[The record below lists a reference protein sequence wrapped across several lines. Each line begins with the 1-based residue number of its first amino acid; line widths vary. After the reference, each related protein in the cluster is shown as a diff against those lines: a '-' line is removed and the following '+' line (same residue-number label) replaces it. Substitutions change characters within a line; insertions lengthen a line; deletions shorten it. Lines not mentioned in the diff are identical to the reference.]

1 MHFAVTLHLIYKV
14 SPQITYIKAMAL
26 KRELLTI
33 GLVAAFLL
41 GGNNMSVS
49 ARKKNPE
56 KTEITS
62 KESKGKQKKFLF
74 FKRKNKKS
82 EEEKPAPP
90 SAYKKL
96 TGRDSLAMSG
106 VMNVI
111 SKGDTVY
118 LELPVK
124 LLGKPFLV
132 SNKLQQVPVELN
144 ESSANKGIN
153 YANQMVRFEWDKEG
167 KTVKMR
173 QQRVTPEV
181 PQNSHLARSVADNY
195 IDPIIAS
202 MKVEGVAPDS
212 SSVIFKVSDFFNGKK
227 NVLNDIFND
236 INIGTS
242 PVSDLSRIVSV
253 KSYERSVVAKS
264 ELTTTVHEG
273 LSKVNVTVVVS
284 TAICLLPEKPMARRR
299 EDWRV
304 GYFSTPSTI
313 YNDEQQKV
321 EHASYITRWRLEPK
335 DTAAYMRG
343 ELTEPVKP
351 IDFYIGG
358 AVPAHLRPYIIK
370 GILDWNVAFERAGFK
385 NAVRAIVPDDTLDV
399 EGDDMHYS
407 VLTYAAS
414 EKANAMGPSTIDPRT
429 GEILEA
435 DIIWW
440 HNVQSLISEWITVQT
455 GAVDPRARSLKLPIE
470 LIGDAV
476 RFVACHEVGHS
487 LGLRHNMMASAAYPT
502 DSLRSESFTTR
513 MGGTSASIMDYARF
527 NYVAQPGDNVKV
539 MSPNIGVYDL
549 MAIEWGYRWYPQGTN
564 EDEVLSAFLEKHKGK
579 EYRYS
584 EAQPQRAAVDPR
596 ALSEDLGDDPVKSAR
611 LGIENLK
618 RVMPNLVEWTKN
630 DKPGQNYDEAA
641 GLYSAIIFQWSL
653 YHYHVMANIGGI
665 YMERPDIEWQ
675 NDPAKKAYIFV
686 EKERQKEAVQFLLD
700 EVLCFP
706 EWLFGSPFSTQIF
719 PLRKTPFGTT
729 EQEPAMLLKNQQNYI
744 FWDLLANDRL
754 VRMYQNEWMN
764 GKDAFTAV
772 EMLQMLHESIFKKT
786 IAGQKLNVMER
797 SLQKSFVDAL
807 ITAAAESE
815 GVKINK
821 SIAEDRHIASSGSR
835 TIDMTM
841 TQITRTSDA
850 LSVKRSELIRILKL
864 MKSRAKSGDL
874 STQMHYD
881 DVMLRIQTALG
892 LQK

>member
-1 MHFAVTLHLIYKV
+1 M
-14 SPQITYIKAMAL
+14 SL
-26 KRELLTI
+26 KRNILAA
-33 GLVAAFLL
+33 GLIAAFLL
-41 GGNNMSVS
+41 GGNCMPVS
-49 ARKKNPE
+49 ARKNNPE
-56 KTEITS
+56 KTEKTS
-62 KESKGKQKKFLF
+62 KESKGKQRKFLF
-74 FKRKNKKS
+74 FKRKSKKA
-82 EEEKPAPP
+82 EDEKPAPP
-90 SAYKKL
+90 SAYKQL

-118 LELPVK
+118 LELPAN

-132 SNKLQQVPVELN
+132 SNKLQQVPAELN
-144 ESSANKGIN
+144 EASANKGIN
-153 YANQMVRFEWDKEG
+153 YANQMVRFEWDKKE

-181 PQNSHLARSVADNY
+181 PENSYLARSVADNY
-195 IDPIIAS
+195 LDPIIAS
-202 MKVEGVAPDS
+202 MKVEGVSPDS
-212 SSVIFKVSDFFNGKK
+212 ASVIFKVSDFFNGKK
-227 NVLNDIFND
+227 NVLNDVFND

-242 PVSDLSRIVSV
+242 PLSELSRIVSV
-253 KSYERSVVAKS
+253 KAYDRSVVAKS
-264 ELTTTVHEG
+264 ELTTTVREG
-273 LSKVNVTVVVS
+273 MSKVNVTVVVS
-284 TAICLLPEKPMARRR
+284 TAICLLPEVPMDRRR

-313 YNDEQQKV
+313 YNDEQQRV
-321 EHASYITRWRLEPK
+321 EHTSYITRWRLEPK
-335 DTAAYMRG
+335 DTAAYLRG

-358 AVPAHLRPYIIK
+358 AVPEHLRPYIIK
-370 GILDWNVAFERAGFK
+370 GITDWNKAFERAGFK

-502 DSLRSESFTTR
+502 DSLRSESFTSR

-539 MSPNIGVYDL
+539 MSPNIGPYDL
-549 MAIEWGYRWYPQGTN
+549 MAIEWGYRWYPDGTN
-564 EDEVLSAFLEKHKGK
+564 EDKVLSDLLGKYKGK

-584 EAQPQRAAVDPR
+584 EAQPQRSAVDPR

-611 LGIENLK
+611 LGVENLK
-618 RVMPNLVEWTKN
+618 RVMPNLIEWTRN
-630 DKPGQNYDEAA
+630 NKPGQNYDEA
-641 GLYSAIIFQWSL
+641 GNLYAAVIFQWSL

-665 YMERPDIEWQ
+665 YMERPNVDWHK
-675 NDPAKKAYIFV
+675 DPEKQAYIFV

-706 EWLFGSPFSTQIF
+706 EWLFGSPFSTQVF
-719 PLRKTPFGTT
+719 PLRKTPLGTT

-744 FWDLLANDRL
+744 LWDLLANDRL

-764 GKDAFTAV
+764 GEKAFTAV
-772 EMLQMLHESIFKKT
+772 EMIQMLHESIFKKT
-786 IAGQKLNVMER
+786 IAGKKLNVMER

-821 SIAEDRHIASSGSR
+821 SLDGEKAVSGSGSR

-841 TQITRTSDA
+841 TQITRNSDA
-850 LSVKRSELIRILKL
+850 LSVKRSELIRIMKLLKS
-864 MKSRAKSGDL
+864 KAKSGDL

-881 DVMLRIQTALG
+881 DVVLRIQTALG

>member
-1 MHFAVTLHLIYKV
+1 MNF
-14 SPQITYIKAMAL
+14 
-26 KRELLTI
+26 RLLPVL
-33 GLVAAFLL
+33 LVAMLSMGTSSAFADDAATKSD
-41 GGNNMSVS
+41 N
-49 ARKKNPE
+49 KK
-56 KTEITS
+56 S
-62 KESKGKQKKFLF
+62 KKGFLF
-74 FKRKNKKS
+74 FKKKS
-82 EEEKPAPP
+82 KDETPAPVSP
-90 SAYKKL
+90 YKTM

-111 SKGDTVY
+111 QKEDTVY
-118 LELPVK
+118 LELPTR
-124 LLGKPFLV
+124 LLGKQFLV
-132 SNKLQQVPVELN
+132 SNKLQQVPIELN
-144 ESSANKGIN
+144 ESSVNKGIN
-153 YANQMVRFEWDKEG
+153 YANQVVRFEWDKKG
-167 KTVKMR
+167 KAVKIY
-173 QQRVTPEV
+173 QQRLTPEV
-181 PQNSHLARSVADNY
+181 PEGSRLARSVADNY

-202 MKVEGVAPDS
+202 LKIECVAPDS

-227 NVLNDIFND
+227 SVLNDVFND

-242 PVSDLSRIVSV
+242 PVKELSRIISV
-253 KSYERSVVAKS
+253 KAYERSVVALS

-273 LSKVNVTVVVS
+273 TSKVNVTVVVS
-284 TAICLLPEKPMARRR
+284 TAICLLPDEPMARRR

-304 GYFSTPSTI
+304 GYFSTPATI
-313 YNDEQQKV
+313 YNDRQQKV
-321 EHASYITRWRLEPK
+321 EHTRYITRWRLEPS

-343 ELTEPVKP
+343 SLTEPVKP
-351 IDFYIGG
+351 IKFYIGK
-358 AVPAHLRPYIIK
+358 AVPEHLRPYIVK
-370 GILDWNVAFERAGFK
+370 GIEDWNRAFEKAGFK
-385 NAVRAIVPDDTLDV
+385 NAVQAVIPHDTLDV
-399 EGDDMHYS
+399 DGDDMHYS

-455 GAVDPRARSLKLPIE
+455 GAVDPRARSLELPIE

-502 DSLRSESFTTR
+502 DSLRSASFTSR

-527 NYVAQPGDNVKV
+527 NYVAQPGDGVKV
-539 MSPNIGVYDL
+539 MSPNIGPYDF
-549 MAIEWGYRWYPQGTN
+549 MAIEWGYRWYPAGT
-564 EDEVLSAFLEKHKGK
+564 DEEKVLSEFIAKHKGI

-584 EAQPQRAAVDPR
+584 ETQPQRSAIDPR

-618 RVMPNLVEWTKN
+618 RIMPNLVEWTRNNKS
-630 DKPGQNYDEAA
+630 GQNYDEAA
-641 GLYSAIIFQWSL
+641 NLYSAIIYQWNL
-653 YHYHVMANIGGI
+653 YQYHVMANIGGI
-665 YMERPDIEWQ
+665 YMDRPTIEWIE
-675 NDPAKKAYIFV
+675 NPEKKAYTFV
-686 EKERQKEAVQFLLD
+686 EKKRQREAVQFLLD

-706 EWLFGSPFSTQIF
+706 EWLFGSPFSTQVF
-719 PLRKTPFGTT
+719 PLRRTPFGTT

-744 FWDLLANDRL
+744 LWDLLANERI

-764 GKDAFTAV
+764 GDNAFSAV
-772 EMLQMLHESIFKKT
+772 EMLDMLHKSIFRKT

-807 ITAAAESE
+807 ITAAAEKE

-821 SIAEDRHIASSGSR
+821 SLADENGVSTSAPR
-835 TIDMTM
+835 TVDMTM

-850 LSVKRSELIRILKL
+850 LSVKRSELIRIMRL
-864 MKSRAKSGDL
+864 MKNRRTSGDL

-881 DVMLRIQTALG
+881 DVILRIQTALG

>member
-1 MHFAVTLHLIYKV
+1 M
-14 SPQITYIKAMAL
+14 SL
-26 KRELLTI
+26 KRNILAA
-33 GLVAAFLL
+33 GLIAAFLL
-41 GGNNMSVS
+41 GGNCMPVS
-49 ARKKNPE
+49 ARKNNPE
-56 KTEITS
+56 KTEKTS
-62 KESKGKQKKFLF
+62 KESKGKQRKFLF
-74 FKRKNKKS
+74 FKRKSKKA
-82 EEEKPAPP
+82 EDEKPAPP
-90 SAYKKL
+90 SAYKQL

-118 LELPVK
+118 LELPAN

-132 SNKLQQVPVELN
+132 SNKLQQVPAELN
-144 ESSANKGIN
+144 EASANKGIN
-153 YANQMVRFEWDKEG
+153 YANQMVRFEWDKKE

-181 PQNSHLARSVADNY
+181 PENSYLARSVADNY
-195 IDPIIAS
+195 LDPIIAS
-202 MKVEGVAPDS
+202 MKVEGVSPDS
-212 SSVIFKVSDFFNGKK
+212 ASVIFKVSDFFNGKK
-227 NVLNDIFND
+227 NVLNDVFND

-242 PVSDLSRIVSV
+242 PLSELSRIVSV
-253 KSYERSVVAKS
+253 KAYDRSVVAKS
-264 ELTTTVHEG
+264 ELTTTVREG
-273 LSKVNVTVVVS
+273 MSKVNVTVVVS
-284 TAICLLPEKPMARRR
+284 TAICLLPEVPMDRRR

-313 YNDEQQKV
+313 YNDEQQRV
-321 EHASYITRWRLEPK
+321 EHTSYITRWRLEPK
-335 DTAAYMRG
+335 DTAAYLRG

-358 AVPAHLRPYIIK
+358 AVPEHLRPYIIK
-370 GILDWNVAFERAGFK
+370 GITDWNKAFERAGFK
-385 NAVRAIVPDDTLDV
+385 NAVRAIVPNDTLDV

-502 DSLRSESFTTR
+502 DSLRSESFTSR

-539 MSPNIGVYDL
+539 MSPNIGPYDL
-549 MAIEWGYRWYPQGTN
+549 MAIEWGYRWYPDGTN
-564 EDEVLSAFLEKHKGK
+564 EDKVLSDLLGKYKGK

-584 EAQPQRAAVDPR
+584 EAQPQRSAVDPR

-611 LGIENLK
+611 LGVENLK
-618 RVMPNLVEWTKN
+618 RVMPNLIEWTRN
-630 DKPGQNYDEAA
+630 NKPGQNYDEA
-641 GLYSAIIFQWSL
+641 GNLYAAVIFQWSL

-665 YMERPDIEWQ
+665 YMERPNVDWHK
-675 NDPAKKAYIFV
+675 DPEKQAYVFV

-706 EWLFGSPFSTQIF
+706 EWLFGSPFSTQVF
-719 PLRKTPFGTT
+719 PLRKTPLGTT

-744 FWDLLANDRL
+744 LWDLLANDRL

-764 GKDAFTAV
+764 GEKAFTAV
-772 EMLQMLHESIFKKT
+772 EMIQMLHESIFKKT
-786 IAGQKLNVMER
+786 IAGKKLNVMER

-821 SIAEDRHIASSGSR
+821 SLDGEKAVSGSGSR

-841 TQITRTSDA
+841 TQITRNSDA
-850 LSVKRSELIRILKL
+850 LSVKRSELIRIMKLLKS
-864 MKSRAKSGDL
+864 KAKSGDL

-881 DVMLRIQTALG
+881 DVVLRIQTALG

>member
-1 MHFAVTLHLIYKV
+1 M
-14 SPQITYIKAMAL
+14 P
-26 KRELLTI
+26 
-33 GLVAAFLL
+33 
-41 GGNNMSVS
+41 VS
-49 ARKKNPE
+49 ARKNNPE
-56 KTEITS
+56 KTEKTS
-62 KESKGKQKKFLF
+62 KESKGKQRKFLF
-74 FKRKNKKS
+74 FKRKSKKA
-82 EEEKPAPP
+82 EDEKPAPP
-90 SAYKKL
+90 SAYKQL

-118 LELPVK
+118 LELPANM
-124 LLGKPFLV
+124 LGKPFLV
-132 SNKLQQVPVELN
+132 SNKLQQVPAELN
-144 ESSANKGIN
+144 EASANKGIN
-153 YANQMVRFEWDKEG
+153 YANQMVRFEWDKKE

-181 PQNSHLARSVADNY
+181 PENSYLARSVADNY
-195 IDPIIAS
+195 LDPIIAS
-202 MKVEGVAPDS
+202 MKVEGVSPDS
-212 SSVIFKVSDFFNGKK
+212 ASVIFKVSDFFNGKK
-227 NVLNDIFND
+227 NVLNDVFND

-242 PVSDLSRIVSV
+242 PLSELSRIVSV
-253 KSYERSVVAKS
+253 KAYDRSVVAKS
-264 ELTTTVHEG
+264 ELTTTVREG
-273 LSKVNVTVVVS
+273 MSKVNVTVVVS
-284 TAICLLPEKPMARRR
+284 TAICLLPEVPMDRRR

-313 YNDEQQKV
+313 YNDDQQRV
-321 EHASYITRWRLEPK
+321 EHTSYITRWRLEPK
-335 DTAAYMRG
+335 DTAAYLRG

-358 AVPAHLRPYIIK
+358 AVPEHLRPYIIK
-370 GILDWNVAFERAGFK
+370 GITDWNKAFERAGFK

-502 DSLRSESFTTR
+502 DSLRSESFTSR

-539 MSPNIGVYDL
+539 MSPNIGPYDL
-549 MAIEWGYRWYPQGTN
+549 MAIEWGYRWYPDGTN
-564 EDEVLSAFLEKHKGK
+564 EDKVLSDLLGKYKGK

-584 EAQPQRAAVDPR
+584 EAQPQRSAVDPR

-611 LGIENLK
+611 LGVENLK
-618 RVMPNLVEWTKN
+618 RVMPNLIEWTRN
-630 DKPGQNYDEAA
+630 NKPGQNYDEA
-641 GLYSAIIFQWSL
+641 GNLYAAVIFQWSL

-665 YMERPDIEWQ
+665 YMERPNVDWHK
-675 NDPAKKAYIFV
+675 DPEKQAYIFV

-706 EWLFGSPFSTQIF
+706 EWLFGSPFSTQVF
-719 PLRKTPFGTT
+719 PLRKTPLGTT

-744 FWDLLANDRL
+744 LWDLLANDRL

-764 GKDAFTAV
+764 GEKAFTAV
-772 EMLQMLHESIFKKT
+772 EMIQMLHESIFKKT
-786 IAGQKLNVMER
+786 IAGKKLNVMER

-821 SIAEDRHIASSGSR
+821 SLDGEKAVSGSGSR

-841 TQITRTSDA
+841 TQITRNSDV
-850 LSVKRSELIRILKL
+850 LSVKRSELIRIMKLLKS
-864 MKSRAKSGDL
+864 KAKSGDL

-881 DVMLRIQTALG
+881 DVVLRIQTALG

>member
-1 MHFAVTLHLIYKV
+1 MNF
-14 SPQITYIKAMAL
+14 
-26 KRELLTI
+26 RLLPVL
-33 GLVAAFLL
+33 LVAMLSMGAGSAFADDAATKSD
-41 GGNNMSVS
+41 N
-49 ARKKNPE
+49 KK
-56 KTEITS
+56 S
-62 KESKGKQKKFLF
+62 KKGFLF
-74 FKRKNKKS
+74 FKKKS
-82 EEEKPAPP
+82 KDETPAPVSP
-90 SAYKKL
+90 YKTM

-111 SKGDTVY
+111 QKEDTVY
-118 LELPVK
+118 LELPTR
-124 LLGKPFLV
+124 LLGKQFLV
-132 SNKLQQVPVELN
+132 SNKLQQVPIELN
-144 ESSANKGIN
+144 ESSVNKGIN
-153 YANQMVRFEWDKEG
+153 YANQVVRFEWDKKG
-167 KTVKMR
+167 KAVKIY
-173 QQRVTPEV
+173 QQRLTPEV
-181 PQNSHLARSVADNY
+181 PEGSRLARSVADNY

-202 MKVEGVAPDS
+202 LKIECVAPDS

-227 NVLNDIFND
+227 NVLNDVFND

-242 PVSDLSRIVSV
+242 PVKELSRILSV
-253 KSYERSVVAKS
+253 KAYERSVVALS

-273 LSKVNVTVVVS
+273 TSKVNVTVVVS
-284 TAICLLPEKPMARRR
+284 TAICLLPDEPMARRR

-304 GYFSTPSTI
+304 GYFSTPATI
-313 YNDEQQKV
+313 YNDRQQKV
-321 EHASYITRWRLEPK
+321 EHTRYITRWRLEPS

-351 IDFYIGG
+351 IKFYIGK
-358 AVPAHLRPYIIK
+358 AVPEHLRPYIVK
-370 GILDWNVAFERAGFK
+370 GIEDWNRAFEKAGFK
-385 NAVRAIVPDDTLDV
+385 NAVQAIIPHDTLDV
-399 EGDDMHYS
+399 DGDDMHYS

-455 GAVDPRARSLKLPIE
+455 GAVDPRARSLELPME

-502 DSLRSESFTTR
+502 DSLRSASFTSR
-513 MGGTSASIMDYARF
+513 VGGTSASIMDYARF
-527 NYVAQPGDNVKV
+527 NYVAQPGDGVKV
-539 MSPNIGVYDL
+539 MSPNIGPYDF
-549 MAIEWGYRWYPQGTN
+549 MAIEWGYRWYPAGT
-564 EDEVLSAFLEKHKGK
+564 DEEKVLSEFIAKHKGI

-584 EAQPQRAAVDPR
+584 ETQPQRSAIDPR

-618 RVMPNLVEWTKN
+618 RIMPNLVEWTRNNKA
-630 DKPGQNYDEAA
+630 GQNYDEAA
-641 GLYSAIIFQWSL
+641 NLYSAIIYQWNL
-653 YHYHVMANIGGI
+653 YQYHVMANIGGI
-665 YMERPDIEWQ
+665 YMDRPTIEWIE
-675 NDPAKKAYIFV
+675 NPEKKAYTFV
-686 EKERQKEAVQFLLD
+686 EKKRQREAVQFLLD

-706 EWLFGSPFSTQIF
+706 EWLFGSPFSTQVF
-719 PLRKTPFGTT
+719 PLRRTPFGTT

-744 FWDLLANDRL
+744 LWDLLANERI

-764 GKDAFTAV
+764 GDNAFSAV
-772 EMLQMLHESIFKKT
+772 EMLDMLHKSIFRKT

-807 ITAAAESE
+807 ITAAAEKE

-821 SIAEDRHIASSGSR
+821 SLADENGVSTSAPR
-835 TIDMTM
+835 TVDMTM

-850 LSVKRSELIRILKL
+850 LSVKRSELIRIMRL
-864 MKSRAKSGDL
+864 MKNRRTSGDL

-881 DVMLRIQTALG
+881 DVILRIQTALG

>member
-1 MHFAVTLHLIYKV
+1 M
-14 SPQITYIKAMAL
+14 SL
-26 KRELLTI
+26 KRNILAA
-33 GLVAAFLL
+33 GLIAAFLL
-41 GGNNMSVS
+41 GGNCMPVS
-49 ARKKNPE
+49 ARKNNPE
-56 KTEITS
+56 KTEKAS
-62 KESKGKQKKFLF
+62 KDSKGKQRKFLF
-74 FKRKNKKS
+74 FKRKSKKA
-82 EEEKPAPP
+82 EDEKPAPP
-90 SAYKKL
+90 SAYKQL

-118 LELPVK
+118 LELPVN

-132 SNKLQQVPVELN
+132 SNKLQQVPAELN
-144 ESSANKGIN
+144 EASANKGIN
-153 YANQMVRFEWDKEG
+153 YANQMVRFEWDKKE

-181 PQNSHLARSVADNY
+181 PENSYLARSVADNY
-195 IDPIIAS
+195 LDPIIAS
-202 MKVEGVAPDS
+202 MKVEGVSPDS
-212 SSVIFKVSDFFNGKK
+212 ASVIFKVSDFFNGKK
-227 NVLNDIFND
+227 NVLNDVFND

-242 PVSDLSRIVSV
+242 PLSELSRIVSV
-253 KSYERSVVAKS
+253 KAYDRSVVAKS
-264 ELTTTVHEG
+264 ELTTTVREG
-273 LSKVNVTVVVS
+273 MSKVNVTVVVS
-284 TAICLLPEKPMARRR
+284 TAICLLPEVPMDRRR

-313 YNDEQQKV
+313 YNDDQQRV
-321 EHASYITRWRLEPK
+321 EHTSYITRWRLEPK
-335 DTAAYMRG
+335 DTAAYLRG

-358 AVPAHLRPYIIK
+358 AVPEHLRPYIIK
-370 GILDWNVAFERAGFK
+370 GITDWNKAFERAGFK
-385 NAVRAIVPDDTLDV
+385 NAVRAIVPNDTLDV
-399 EGDDMHYS
+399 EGDDMRYS

-502 DSLRSESFTTR
+502 DSLRSESFTSR

-539 MSPNIGVYDL
+539 MSPNIGPYDL
-549 MAIEWGYRWYPQGTN
+549 MAIEWGYRWYPDGTN
-564 EDEVLSAFLEKHKGK
+564 EDKVLSDLLGKYKGK

-584 EAQPQRAAVDPR
+584 EAQPQRSAVDPR

-611 LGIENLK
+611 LGVENLK
-618 RVMPNLVEWTKN
+618 RVMPNLIEWTRN
-630 DKPGQNYDEAA
+630 NKPGQNYDEA
-641 GLYSAIIFQWSL
+641 GNLYAAVIFQWSL

-665 YMERPDIEWQ
+665 YMERPNVDWHK
-675 NDPAKKAYIFV
+675 DPEKQAYVFV

-706 EWLFGSPFSTQIF
+706 EWLFGSPFSTQVF
-719 PLRKTPFGTT
+719 PLRKTPLGTT

-744 FWDLLANDRL
+744 LWDLLANDRL

-764 GKDAFTAV
+764 GEKAFTAV
-772 EMLQMLHESIFKKT
+772 EMIQMLHESIFKKT
-786 IAGQKLNVMER
+786 IAGKKLNVMER

-821 SIAEDRHIASSGSR
+821 SLDGEKAVSGSGSR

-841 TQITRTSDA
+841 TQITRNSDA
-850 LSVKRSELIRILKL
+850 LSVKRSELIRIMKLLKS
-864 MKSRAKSGDL
+864 KAKSGDL

-881 DVMLRIQTALG
+881 DVVLRIQTALG

>member
-1 MHFAVTLHLIYKV
+1 M
-14 SPQITYIKAMAL
+14 SL
-26 KRELLTI
+26 KRNILAA
-33 GLVAAFLL
+33 GLIAAFLL
-41 GGNNMSVS
+41 GGNCMPVS
-49 ARKKNPE
+49 ARKNNPE
-56 KTEITS
+56 KTEKTS
-62 KESKGKQKKFLF
+62 KDSKGKQRKFLF
-74 FKRKNKKS
+74 FKRKSKKA
-82 EEEKPAPP
+82 EDEKPAPP
-90 SAYKKL
+90 SAYKQL

-118 LELPVK
+118 LELPAN

-132 SNKLQQVPVELN
+132 SNKLQQVPAELN
-144 ESSANKGIN
+144 EASANKGIN
-153 YANQMVRFEWDKEG
+153 YANQMVRFEWDKKE

-181 PQNSHLARSVADNY
+181 PENSYLARSVADNY
-195 IDPIIAS
+195 LDPIIAS
-202 MKVEGVAPDS
+202 MKVEGVSPDS
-212 SSVIFKVSDFFNGKK
+212 ASVIFKVSDFFNGKK
-227 NVLNDIFND
+227 NVLNDVFND

-242 PVSDLSRIVSV
+242 PLSELSRIVSV
-253 KSYERSVVAKS
+253 KAYDRSVVAKS
-264 ELTTTVHEG
+264 ELTTTVREG
-273 LSKVNVTVVVS
+273 MSKVNVTVVVS
-284 TAICLLPEKPMARRR
+284 TAICLLPEVPMDRRR

-313 YNDEQQKV
+313 YNDEQQRV
-321 EHASYITRWRLEPK
+321 EHTSYITRWRLEPK
-335 DTAAYMRG
+335 DTAAYLRG

-358 AVPAHLRPYIIK
+358 AVPEHLRPYIIK
-370 GILDWNVAFERAGFK
+370 GITDWNKAFERAGFK

-502 DSLRSESFTTR
+502 DSLRSESFTSR

-539 MSPNIGVYDL
+539 MSPNIGPYDL
-549 MAIEWGYRWYPQGTN
+549 MAIEWGYRWYPDGTN
-564 EDEVLSAFLEKHKGK
+564 EDKVLSDLLGKYKGK
-579 EYRYS
+579 EYHYS
-584 EAQPQRAAVDPR
+584 EAQPQRSAVDPR

-611 LGIENLK
+611 LGVENLK
-618 RVMPNLVEWTKN
+618 RVMPNLIEWTRN
-630 DKPGQNYDEAA
+630 NKPGQNYDEA
-641 GLYSAIIFQWSL
+641 GNLYAAVIFQWSL

-665 YMERPDIEWQ
+665 YMERPNVDWHK
-675 NDPAKKAYIFV
+675 DPEKQAYVFV

-706 EWLFGSPFSTQIF
+706 EWLFGSPFSTQVF
-719 PLRKTPFGTT
+719 PLRKTPLGTT

-744 FWDLLANDRL
+744 LWDLLANDRL

-764 GKDAFTAV
+764 GEKAFTAV
-772 EMLQMLHESIFKKT
+772 EMIQMLHESIFKKT
-786 IAGQKLNVMER
+786 IAGKKLNVMER

-821 SIAEDRHIASSGSR
+821 SLDGEKAVSGSGSR

-841 TQITRTSDA
+841 TQITRNSDA
-850 LSVKRSELIRILKL
+850 LSVKRSELIRIMKLLKS
-864 MKSRAKSGDL
+864 KAKSGDL

-881 DVMLRIQTALG
+881 DVVLRIQTALG